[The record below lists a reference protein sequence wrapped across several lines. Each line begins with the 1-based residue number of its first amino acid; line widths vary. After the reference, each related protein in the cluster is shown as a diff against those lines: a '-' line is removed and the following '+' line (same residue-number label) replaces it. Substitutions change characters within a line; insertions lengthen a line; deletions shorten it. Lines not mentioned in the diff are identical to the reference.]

1 MEDYYLAE
9 NISTN
14 VIIPTEEQQEAI
26 ELTEEMLQ
34 RLEEI
39 DDFANGTIRSLGM
52 YFPHEL
58 AWFMADLSIAI
69 RINKERLQSLLN
81 EEYKKFH
88 F

>member
-14 VIIPTEEQQEAI
+14 VIVPTEEQQDAI
-26 ELTEEMLQ
+26 ELAEEMLQ

-39 DDFANGTIRSLGM
+39 DDFTNGTVRSLGM
-52 YFPHEL
+52 YLPHEL
-58 AWFMADLSIAI
+58 AWFMADLSIAV